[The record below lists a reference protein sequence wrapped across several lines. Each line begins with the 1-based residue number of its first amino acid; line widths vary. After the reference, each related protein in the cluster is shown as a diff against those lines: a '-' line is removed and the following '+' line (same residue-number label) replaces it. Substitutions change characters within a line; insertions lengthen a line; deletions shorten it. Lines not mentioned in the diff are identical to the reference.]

1 MHEGAEIIVSSSVNP
16 AALTRRRS
24 LAAQLL
30 RVRGGGGEE
39 DLGEPLAG
47 V

>member
-1 MHEGAEIIVSSSVNP
+1 MHEGAEIIVSYSVNP
-16 AALTRRRS
+16 AALTRPRS

-30 RVRGGGGEE
+30 RVRGE
-39 DLGEPLAG
+39 DLGEPLAA